1 LCKLYP
7 YHLSKASLYK
17 VMEDPQEHTS
27 LPSSKIVKTWWPLA
41 ASWILMSLEPI
52 VLSAVVARL
61 TDPETNLAAW
71 GGVVFPVSL
80 IIEAP
85 IIMLLAA
92 STALSKDYDSYR
104 KLRRFMLS
112 AGITLTVFHFLV
124 SFTPL
129 YDAVIVGLIKPP
141 PEIIEPARMGLR
153 IMLPWTGAIAYRRFN
168 QGALIRFGH
177 AEVVGLGTLIRL
189 LTDIFVF
196 AIGFAVGGIPGTV
209 LAASAVATSVI
220 TEAVYTGLRVRPVL
234 RDEIKKAPRV
244 EEPLT
249 LKSFTEFYV
258 PLALTSFLTLLILP
272 LGSAAMSRMPSAL
285 ESLAVWPVLSGLV
298 FMLRSLGVAYNEVMV
313 ALLDEPKSYF
323 ALQRFGTVISI
334 FATVFLV
341 LIALTPL
348 SELWFVRISALT
360 PGLAGLAQSALWY
373 ALPNPGL
380 NVFTSFFQGILLHS
394 RNTRGITESVVIFL
408 IVTGSILWVG
418 VITQIA
424 EGVYVA
430 WLAFS
435 SGFVAQTIYL
445 WVRSRPERKL
455 LKVRDSATS

>member
-1 LCKLYP
+1 
-7 YHLSKASLYK
+7 
-17 VMEDPQEHTS
+17 MENQQEITS
-27 LPSSKIVKTWWPLA
+27 LPSRKIVQTWWPLA
-41 ASWILMSLEPI
+41 ASWILMSFEPI

-61 TDPETNLAAW
+61 ANPETNLAAW

-92 STALSKDYDSYR
+92 STALSKDLSSYQ
-104 KLRRFMLS
+104 KLRRFMMS
-112 AGITLTVFHFLV
+112 AGITLTVFHFLI
-124 SFTPL
+124 SFTSL
-129 YDAVIVGLIKPP
+129 YDIVVVGLIKPP
-141 PEIIEPARMGLR
+141 VEIIEPARIGLR

-177 AEVVGLGTLIRL
+177 SEVIGLGTLIRL
-189 LTDIFVF
+189 ITDIIVFV
-196 AIGFAVGGIPGTV
+196 IGFTIGGIPGTV
-209 LAASAVATSVI
+209 LAASAVATGVI

-234 RDEIKKAPRV
+234 RDEISQAPQV

-249 LKSFTEFYV
+249 LRGFIEFYV

-323 ALQRFGTVISI
+323 ALHRFGIVISSL
-334 FATVFLV
+334 ATVFLV

-348 SELWFVRISALT
+348 SEFWFERISALT
-360 PGLAGLAQSALWY
+360 PALAGLAQSALWF

-394 RNTRGITESVVIFL
+394 RKTRGITESVVIFL
-408 IVTGSILWVG
+408 IITGSILWIG
-418 VITQIA
+418 VISQIA
-424 EGVYVA
+424 EGVHVA

-435 SGFVAQTIYL
+435 LGFFAQTLYL

-455 LKVRDSATS
+455 LKLRDTVGT